1 MKNLQPVRK
10 CCGFFLLLVSVL
22 ILAAFPSKCPADDGK
37 QAVEV
42 IPPPPTHYFNDY
54 AGVVSTA
61 TASRLNSLLENHERE
76 TSDQIVVA
84 VFQKM
89 QSTSPVKEYTLRIA
103 NSWKVGQKG
112 KNNGVSLF
120 LFVQDHKLYVQVG
133 TGLEKALPDATCQQ
147 ILDTKIIPHL
157 KKGDYDAALTA
168 GVNALI
174 AATNRTFRGN
184 GQTAADSKSA
194 TTNTTSPAGKTSSP

>member
-1 MKNLQPVRK
+1 MKNLLQVKK

-22 ILAAFPSKCPADDGK
+22 ILAAFPANCLADNGK
-37 QAVEV
+37 QSVEV
-42 IPPPPTHYFNDY
+42 IPAPPAHYFNDY
-54 AGVVSTA
+54 AGVVSSTIA
-61 TASRLNSLLENHERE
+61 TRLNSLLESHERE

-84 VFQKM
+84 IFPKM
-89 QSTSPVKEYTLRIA
+89 QSASPVKEFTLRIA

-120 LFVQDHKLYVQVG
+120 LFVQDHKVYVQVG

-147 ILDTKIIPHL
+147 ILDAKIIPHL

-174 AATNRTFRGN
+174 AATKETFQGN
-184 GQTAADSKSA
+184 GQTAANTNSA
-194 TTNTTSPAGKTSSP
+194 PTNTTSPAGKTSSP